1 MTWSDVG
8 AANGRFED
16 WYREAWPELV
26 GSLTLHAPN
35 VEAARDA
42 TAEAL
47 VQIYVKWDRVGTMQ
61 NPTGYAYVVARNIL
75 RRRAR
80 RERIEQRLLGRERQ
94 PVVEPPAIVDPSLW
108 AALRDLPDRQRTAVA
123 LRYVLDLT
131 QEQVA
136 EAMQVSPG
144 TAASTLNAARARL
157 GDVLRPEPAEELPNV

>member
-1 MTWSDVG
+1 MTWSGVE
-8 AANGRFED
+8 AMNGRFED
-16 WYREAWPELV
+16 WYREAWPDLV

-47 VQIYVKWDRVGTMQ
+47 VQVYVKWERIGAMR

-75 RRRAR
+75 RRQAR
-80 RERIEQRLLGRERQ
+80 RERIEQRLLGRER
-94 PVVEPPAIVDPSLW
+94 PVMVGPPAVFDLSLW
-108 AALRDLPDRQRTAVA
+108 AALRALPDRQRTAVA

-157 GDVLRPEPAEELPNV
+157 GDILRPELIEELPNV